1 MKQTL
6 FLAALGLVAAGAGA
20 QEVGRVISSTPVIQQ
35 VAVPRTYCNQP
46 TYVAPPPTSG
56 AGGLMGAIAGGAIGS
71 TIGHGTGTAAA
82 VLLGTIGGA
91 IVGNNIEAGG
101 QRPQAVQNCSTE
113 TTYENRAVGYNVTY
127 EYAGR
132 EYSTQLPYDPGP
144 TIQLQ
149 VTPVSGGSPYTPEP
163 QPQLQPQAT
172 GPVTPPPIG
181 AQPIPV
187 NPIVVP
193 APVVVQSYSSYP
205 AYPVYPAYA
214 PVYRPY
220 PIGMSLNF
228 GIHGGHRHHH
238 RHHHHHRRHR
248 H

>member
-6 FLAALGLVAAGAGA
+6 LFAALGLAAAGVGA

-35 VAVPRTYCNQP
+35 VAVPRTWCNQP

-82 VLLGTIGGA
+82 VLIGAVGGA

-101 QRPQAVQNCSTE
+101 QRAEVSQTCSTE
-113 TTYENRAVGYNVTY
+113 TAYENRTVGYNVVY

-132 EYSTQLPYDPGP
+132 EFQAQMPYDPGP

-149 VTPVSGGSPYTPEP
+149 VSPVGGGQVGAP
-163 QPQLQPQAT
+163 AT
-172 GPVTPPPIG
+172 AAVVTAPPVTAATQVAVAP
-181 AQPIPV
+181 
-187 NPIVVP
+187 
-193 APVVVQSYSSYP
+193 PVVVQQAPQPIVYQSYP
-205 AYPVYPAYA
+205 AYPAYPPVYAPY

-220 PIGMSLNF
+220 YPVGISLGF
-228 GIHGGHRHHH
+228 GFGGHRHHH
-238 RHHHHHRRHR
+238 HRHHRRH
-248 H
+248 

>member
-6 FLAALGLVAAGAGA
+6 LFAALGLVAAGAGA
-20 QEVGRVISSTPVIQQ
+20 QEVGRVLSSTPVIQQ
-35 VAVPRTYCNQP
+35 VAVPRTYCSQP

-56 AGGLMGAIAGGAIGS
+56 AGGVMGAIAGGAIGS

-101 QRPQAVQNCSTE
+101 QRPQAAQVCSSE
-113 TTYENRAVGYNVTY
+113 TTYENRAMGYNVTY

-149 VTPVSGGSPYTPEP
+149 VSPVSSGPSYG
-163 QPQLQPQAT
+163 QPPQAG
-172 GPVTPPPIG
+172 GPVTAPPISS
-181 AQPIPV
+181 AAPV
-187 NPIVVP
+187 AVAPMVMA
-193 APVVVQSYSSYP
+193 APVVVQSYPAYP
-205 AYPVYPAYA
+205 AYPVYA

-220 PIGMSLNF
+220 PPIGVSLNF
-228 GIHGGHRHHH
+228 GFGGHRHHH
-238 RHHHHHRRHR
+238 HRRWR
-248 H
+248 

>member
-6 FLAALGLVAAGAGA
+6 VLAALGLAAAGAGA
-20 QEVGRVISSTPVIQQ
+20 QEVGRVLSSTPVIQQ

-46 TYVAPPPTSG
+46 TYVAPPPTTG

-71 TIGHGTGTAAA
+71 TIGGGSGTAAA
-82 VLLGTIGGA
+82 MLLGTIGGA

-101 QRPQAVQNCSTE
+101 QRPQAVQACGTE
-113 TTYENRAVGYNVTY
+113 TTYENRTVGYNVTY

-149 VTPVSGGSPYTPEP
+149 VTPVSGAAPYTP
-163 QPQLQPQAT
+163 PQAT
-172 GPVTPPPIG
+172 GPVTAPPIG

-187 NPIVVP
+187 APVVVP
-193 APVVVQSYSSYP
+193 APVVIQSYSSYP
-205 AYPVYPAYA
+205 AYAAYPAYPAYA
-214 PVYRPY
+214 PVCRPY
-220 PIGMSLNF
+220 PSGLSLNF
-228 GIHGGHRHHH
+228 GFHGGHRHHRGH
-238 RHHHHHRRHR
+238 RH
-248 H
+248 